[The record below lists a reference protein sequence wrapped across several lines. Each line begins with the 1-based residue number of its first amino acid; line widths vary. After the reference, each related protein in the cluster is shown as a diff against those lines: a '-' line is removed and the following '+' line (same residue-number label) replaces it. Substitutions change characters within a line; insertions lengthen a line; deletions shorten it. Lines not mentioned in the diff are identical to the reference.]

1 MNNQQQAN
9 NQASRHL
16 GKAVGDYSDQ
26 YDPSLLQ
33 PVERKLNR
41 LDYDIDDNNLPFTG
55 IDAWNAYEV
64 SFLTTNGLPISGV
77 MKIVYPCTSQYI
89 VESKSLKLYLNSFN
103 MTKMGNTRDEAIEAV
118 IKAVEDDLSV
128 ALKAD
133 VKCSIHFEGEAT
145 PVNIF
150 GGYTDILYLT
160 DYESI
165 EFNHFNEDP
174 SILIPVPTI
183 HNVQRRIKSDL
194 LRSNCRVTNQPD
206 WGDIYIHFKGNT
218 DLDIDSLLKY
228 LVSFRKEN
236 HFHEEVCEMIYKRL
250 LTVLNPDELM
260 VCCLYTRRGGIDINP
275 IRASHTH
282 LIPHNLSD
290 AGTIC
295 NKTLRQ

>member
-1 MNNQQQAN
+1 MSNQQQAN

-41 LDYDIDDNNLPFTG
+41 EDYNIDDNNLPFVG

-64 SFLTTNGLPISGV
+64 SFLTSKGLPISGL
-77 MKIVYPCTSQYI
+77 MKIVYPCDSPTI

-103 MTKMGNTRDEAIEAV
+103 MTKMGDTRQEAINNV
-118 IKAVEDDLSV
+118 INAVEKDLST
-128 ALKAD
+128 ALQTN
-133 VKCSIHFEGEAT
+133 VKCALHFEGEAE

-150 GGYTDILYLT
+150 GGYTDILHLS
-160 DYESI
+160 DYESM
-165 EFNHFNEDP
+165 EFTHFNEDP
-174 SILIPVPTI
+174 NILKPVLSI
-183 HNVQRRIKSDL
+183 HKVQRRIKSDL

-218 DLDIDSLLKY
+218 DIDVDSLLQY
-228 LVSFRKEN
+228 MVSFRKEN
-236 HFHEEVCEMIYKRL
+236 HFHEEVCEMIYTRL
-250 LTVLNPDELM
+250 HTLLNPDELM

-275 IRASHTH
+275 IRATHTH
-282 LIPHNLSD
+282 LIPDNLSNPNI
-290 AGTIC
+290 IC